1 MWSNT
6 FAKKIVATD
15 YVDYQK
21 INKTYNFN
29 EINTGNIEAIT
40 REISQYRE
48 NYPKSRYAY
57 ILAKEF
63 FLGIGLSI
71 DNNKIDIKNLILCG
85 KTLDNFAKDLITTT
99 FFQKDTVEEKQ
110 RLEEAYMKI
119 FMKIVE
125 TSQCQAGKP
134 LGSSLIS
141 KICELSI
148 VDPLENDSMK
158 EVNSS
163 ISLAH

>member
-1 MWSNT
+1 M
-6 FAKKIVATD
+6 FAKKMVVTD
-15 YVDYQK
+15 YVDYQRK
-21 INKTYNFN
+21 NKTYNFN

-40 REISQYRE
+40 REISQFRE
-48 NYPKSRYAY
+48 NHQKSRYAY

-63 FLGIGLSI
+63 FLGIRLSI
-71 DNNKIDIKNLILCG
+71 ENNKIDIKNLILCE
-85 KTLDNFAKDLITTT
+85 KTLDNFAKDLMTTI

-119 FMKIVE
+119 FKKIAE
-125 TSQCQAGKP
+125 TSQCWSGKP

-148 VDPLENDSMK
+148 VDPLESDNMQ
-158 EVNSS
+158 EVGSS
-163 ISLAH
+163 IPLAH